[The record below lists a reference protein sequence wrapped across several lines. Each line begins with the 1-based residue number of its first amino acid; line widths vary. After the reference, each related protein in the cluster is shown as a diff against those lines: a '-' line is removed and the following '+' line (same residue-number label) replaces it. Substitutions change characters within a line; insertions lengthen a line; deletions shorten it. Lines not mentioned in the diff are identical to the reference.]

1 MRIVSFA
8 VLVGYAFLTGC
19 TSTEVKKER
28 ASYTSTLKD
37 TADEKV
43 KSQPKP
49 GHLDSPSLPNLT
61 GNGDG
66 SFVRQFKDNSALPK
80 STARAGKSFTYQ
92 NAQLSHVLNDILAES
107 FKTSF
112 TVDPSVSGTLTLR
125 LFSISTV
132 QEAVNALNV
141 ALEPQGLVLVEKA
154 GTYALVR
161 KSNAN
166 TDALVMRLVEPGKT
180 FDQNTNL
187 AILPLR
193 GAVSNDVEA
202 LLKSAITGDFRVV
215 SDGTRNMLLL
225 SGNPHLVQE
234 AVRLAQALDVNW
246 LNAVS
251 YAVVPLRNYAA
262 SDLLTD
268 SERLVR
274 NVGGA
279 EMVALSDE
287 QSVLVLT
294 TYPESLSQITK
305 LIEQFDAG
313 KRRASSGNTL
323 VYLARHLDAEALLQ
337 SVSQLFIGSNNA
349 SGSNQPPSSVKNNND
364 KSGSNSGSSVN
375 SISVDGVRL
384 SVDKSRNALLARGNP
399 RELSDLKTLLEELDN
414 EEPQVLIEVT
424 IVEVTLGDSSNMGIQ
439 WEVVEGKLKSSF
451 NDASNGVVAARF
463 PGVSLS
469 YVNTDISAVVNAL
482 ASVNELEIVSS
493 PRVTTLNNKTAR
505 LQVGDQVPVITQ
517 TAVSVTDPDAP
528 VVNSVVFRDTGVILE
543 VTPKFRGNGM
553 IEIEVSQEVSA
564 VAETTTSGIDSPT
577 ITQRQIESTLIVP
590 NGSTAVL
597 GGLISSTRSKA
608 ETGVPYLKDVP
619 AIGRLFSATSDTD
632 RRTELVVLLRPT
644 LVDTSK
650 RQITLSERI
659 AQAVERLRPELL
671 K

>member
-1 MRIVSFA
+1 MRSFVSFCLFISI
-8 VLVGYAFLTGC
+8 LVGCSTKSSGENFSHIQSVDYVLNEKGRTKSRAQTVLT
-19 TSTEVKKER
+19 ELNKPVKALSKHPVVDKIQNFDDM
-28 ASYTSTLKD
+28 LKR
-37 TADEKV
+37 
-43 KSQPKP
+43 Q
-49 GHLDSPSLPNLT
+49 GFDS
-61 GNGDG
+61 
-66 SFVRQFKDNSALPK
+66 
-80 STARAGKSFTYQ
+80 KSFTYQ
-92 NAQLSHVLNDILAES
+92 NTQLSHVLNDILAES

-112 TVDPSVSGTLTLR
+112 TIDPSISGTLTLR
-125 LFSISTV
+125 LFGISTV
-132 QEAVNALNV
+132 QEAVSALNV
-141 ALEPQGLVLVEKA
+141 ALESQGLVLTEKA

-161 KSNAN
+161 RGNAN
-166 TDALVMRLVEPGKT
+166 TDALVMRFVEPGKS

-193 GAVSNDVEA
+193 GAVSKDVEA
-202 LLKSAITGDFRVV
+202 LLKSAITGDFRVI
-215 SDGTRNMLLL
+215 SDGARNMLLL
-225 SGNPHLVQE
+225 SGNPRLVQE

-246 LNAVS
+246 LSAVS
-251 YAVVPLRNYAA
+251 YAVVPLKNYAA
-262 SDLLTD
+262 SDLITD

-279 EMVALSDE
+279 ELVALSDD

-305 LIEQFDAG
+305 LIEQLDAG
-313 KRRASSGNTL
+313 KRRANNGNTL

-337 SVSQLFIGSNNA
+337 SVSQLFIGSSNA
-349 SGSNQPPSSVKNNND
+349 SGNNQPPSAKNSND
-364 KSGSNSGSSVN
+364 KSGSNTAIGVSSF
-375 SISVDGVRL
+375 SVDGVRL

-399 RELSDLKTLLEELDN
+399 RELSDLKILLEELDN

>member
-1 MRIVSFA
+1 MRIITLTLF
-8 VLVGYAFLTGC
+8 VGFGCLTGC
-19 TSTEVKKER
+19 VSPEMKKGD
-28 ASYTSTLKD
+28 APYPSTLKV
-37 TADEKV
+37 TTDEKV
-43 KSQPKP
+43 KPQSKP
-49 GHLDSPSLPNLT
+49 DHLYSPSLLKIT
-61 GNGDG
+61 DNGDG
-66 SFVRQFKDNSALPK
+66 SFVRPFNDNSVFSK
-80 STARAGKSFTYQ
+80 STRRTGKSFVYQ
-92 NAQLSHVLNDILAES
+92 NTQLSHVLNDILAES

-112 TVDPSVSGTLTLR
+112 TIDPSVSGTLTLR
-125 LFSISTV
+125 LFGISTV
-132 QEAVNALNV
+132 QEAVGALNV
-141 ALEPQGLVLVEKA
+141 ALEPQGLVLIEKS

-161 KSNAN
+161 RGNAN
-166 TDALVMRLVEPGKT
+166 TDTLIMRLVEPGKA

-193 GAVSNDVEA
+193 GAVSKDVEA

-215 SDGTRNMLLL
+215 SDGARNLLLL
-225 SGNPHLVQE
+225 SGNPRLVQE

-251 YAVVPLRNYAA
+251 YAVVPLKNYAA
-262 SDLLTD
+262 SDLITD

-279 EMVALSDE
+279 ELVALSDD

-294 TYPESLSQITK
+294 TYPESLGQITT
-305 LIEQFDAG
+305 LIEQFDAR
-313 KRRASSGNTL
+313 KRKANSGNTL

-337 SVSQLFIGSNNA
+337 SVSQLFIGSDNA
-349 SGSNQPPSSVKNNND
+349 SGNNQSTSAKNTND
-364 KSGSNSGSSVN
+364 KSGSNSGSAVN
-375 SISVDGVRL
+375 SISVEGVRL

-399 RELSDLKTLLEELDN
+399 RELSDLRILLEELDN

-451 NDASNGVVAARF
+451 NDASTGVVAARF

-597 GGLISSTRSKA
+597 GGLISSTRSQA

-619 AIGRLFSATSDTD
+619 ALGRLFSATSDTD

-659 AQAVERLRPELL
+659 ARAVERLRPELL